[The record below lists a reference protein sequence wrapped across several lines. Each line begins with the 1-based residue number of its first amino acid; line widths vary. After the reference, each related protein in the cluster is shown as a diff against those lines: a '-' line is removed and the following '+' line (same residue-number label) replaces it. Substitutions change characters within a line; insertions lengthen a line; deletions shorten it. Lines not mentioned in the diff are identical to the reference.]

1 MLMTDLFFLRSS
13 ITMPWPMGELD
24 SSQVRAE
31 ILLLACSSEM
41 SHVFEIG
48 DINLYQFF
56 DNMTKMSLD
65 FIDIH

>member
-1 MLMTDLFFLRSS
+1 
-13 ITMPWPMGELD
+13 MGELD

-41 SHVFEIG
+41 SNVFEIG
-48 DINLYQFF
+48 DKNLYQFF